1 MSLVIK
7 TLRFWRKESKYL
19 LYFIH
24 SCHKSLCSTSGI
36 VGTVLGAGHH
46 GHNSLSLQSFL
57 WGERHRSKL
66 NMLMIWALEKIKAGM
81 EVGIE
86 LRDPYSILH
95 YFRWLIS
102 PTGMKQ
108 TSPLCV
114 VTDWAVVLPP
124 ALPLSQSEG
133 IYFTPVSKIVY
144 RMSHTD
150 ESSRLAALMWTHGE
164 DLGTTSFKNDGILSA
179 SVYWMIA
186 SRQGIVENNT
196 INHMYTLL
204 AECRV

>member
-1 MSLVIK
+1 MIK
-7 TLRFWRKESKYL
+7 ILRFWRKASKYL

-24 SCHKSLCSTSGI
+24 SCHKSLFSTSGVLGI
-36 VGTVLGAGHH
+36 VLGARHH

-57 WGERHRSKL
+57 WGERRTSKL
-66 NMLMIWALEKIKAGM
+66 NMFMIWALEKIKTGM

-86 LRDPYSILH
+86 LREPNSILH

-108 TSPLCV
+108 TSPSCV
-114 VTDWAVVLPP
+114 VTDCAVMSPP
-124 ALPLSQSEG
+124 ALTLSQSEG
-133 IYFTPVSKIVY
+133 ICLTPISKIVY
-144 RMSHTD
+144 RMSHTG
-150 ESSRLAALMWTHGE
+150 ESSRLAALTWTHGE
-164 DLGTTSFKNDGILSA
+164 DLWMTDFKNDGVLSA
-179 SVYWMIA
+179 NVYWMMA
-186 SRQGIVENNT
+186 SRQGIVENDT